1 MINNSVTVKVS
12 TFTLM
17 LCLSLSTSSI
27 ASAENIVYNGT
38 SEDAT
43 NKLHVDPNG
52 TFKSFYPTI
61 SSSNNTITVSND
73 SNLSFDE
80 NDEPHYRPPYNVMGG
95 LNSVG
100 EASNNKV
107 FLIGGKIE
115 NHVYG
120 GALKHGEGNTNNNYV
135 YVKDTTLSGN
145 FYGGLTVSGTANG
158 NRVVIES
165 GKFVA
170 STQIYGGFS
179 TESGDANNNNVTIN
193 SADIER
199 SNIGGGFAGEGNVW
213 GNHVTIASKGPIKTK
228 VGQVIGGYLYQ
239 SGDSLETATSAKG
252 NSVTIEENTEV
263 SGAVY
268 GGQINR
274 GVGTAGGTN
283 EGDGNSVTITGA
295 TVGGD
300 VYGGVAAGSALNN
313 VVTITRSTINNRI
326 FGGLNETSSSGE
338 ASFNKVFLT
347 GGNSRDVFGGHSNLG
362 VASNNSAVITD
373 ATVDGMV
380 YGGRAANNAINNT
393 VTMADSTVTNAIF
406 GGASSSSGE
415 ATSNKVALTGTKVMS
430 SVTGGYSIG
439 GNVLNNIVSVS
450 GKDGSKSKVNSIYGG
465 FLVNS
470 GIVAE
475 TTSSAKGNIVTISG
489 NTEIV
494 GVVYAGFINA
504 GVGTAGGAGDHDGN
518 KVIMTGGT
526 VEGAVVGGFSS
537 EGAAQNNEVIFSG
550 GKISDDITGGI
561 AGINIVSTVKND
573 AKGNIVTLS
582 GGIAEQSVTGGFASL
597 GDAIENKVTLSAK
610 SSARDVIGGESLNG
624 GAIANSVAIEDVTIT
639 GDVFGGKSSGS
650 KATENIVTLIGESVK
665 ISGSVYGGYD
675 TAASSNDVFTGNTLN
690 LNEFRGSM
698 AGIYNFEKYNW
709 VLPKDVVNNDA
720 LVHITGTNPVDLAKT
735 SHTVSLLND
744 GNRLHVNDK
753 ITLIDKSKNGPD
765 VPSLEVHQGNF
776 IIYDMKLQQ
785 EKDGY
790 VLTALKMTDTSGSS
804 DGGDTTGGGKDN
816 PNNELAGR
824 INPRSKAFSEG
835 RVASLGFL
843 NQGADLIANSAIRTA
858 KAAVAEGADKAWDM
872 NLMPFLVIDGS
883 SNRYKTGSHADVDGF
898 NMAVGLASGF
908 ELAGKHAV
916 TLGAFFEYGR
926 GTYNTYNSFANYASV
941 RGDGD
946 THYTGGGILGRID
959 FAGTGLGKVG
969 KLEAGQNDGLYAEAS
984 LRAGHI
990 DTDFDTN
997 DILGIAG
1004 ASSKYDS
1011 GADYFGLHGGVGYVM
1026 NFDERN
1032 SVDVYARY
1040 LWTKIDSETVTIGRD
1055 RLHFDDADSS
1065 RIRIGARYSMAYNQ
1079 QFKPFVGVAYD
1090 HEFDGKIGAHAY
1102 NLKLDK
1108 PSLEGDTGIFEAGV
1122 SMKPISTLK
1131 ALSVDISGQ
1140 GFVGKRQGGG
1150 GGIKIKYQF

>member
-1 MINNSVTVKVS
+1 MKKKVLKALVSTVAMVLVSDVLGIETACADDFVYNGSRDEYNALPEMTINNWRAVGTNSSASGNNITMSNENNLSQDDYNAPWSVIGGYNYNGSASDNKVVLTGGWIDNHVYGALLEGTGNANNNSVTISNTYIGGIVYGGLTVDGIANGNSVVINSAKFKGNPEVYGGYFYGSGVGGVINNSVTINS
-12 TFTLM
+12 
-17 LCLSLSTSSI
+17 
-27 ASAENIVYNGT
+27 Y
-38 SEDAT
+38 D
-43 NKLHVDPNG
+43 
-52 TFKSFYPTI
+52 
-61 SSSNNTITVSND
+61 
-73 SNLSFDE
+73 
-80 NDEPHYRPPYNVMGG
+80 NVGG
-95 LNSVG
+95 
-100 EASNNKV
+100 
-107 FLIGGKIE
+107 
-115 NHVYG
+115 H
-120 GALKHGEGNTNNNYV
+120 
-135 YVKDTTLSGN
+135 
-145 FYGGLTVSGTANG
+145 
-158 NRVVIES
+158 
-165 GKFVA
+165 
-170 STQIYGGFS
+170 IYGGW
-179 TESGDANNNNVTIN
+179 TRSGNA
-193 SADIER
+193 S
-199 SNIGGGFAGEGNVW
+199 GNR
-213 GNHVTIASKGPIKTK
+213 VTIASKGPIKTT
-228 VGQVIGGYLYQ
+228 VGEVTGGYLDQ
-239 SGDSLETATSAKG
+239 SGYSSETATSAKG
-252 NSVTIEENTEV
+252 NSVNIEENTEV
-263 SGAVY
+263 TGDIY
-268 GGQINR
+268 GGQINS
-274 GVGTAGGTN
+274 GFGTAGGTN

-295 TVGGD
+295 TVGGNI
-300 VYGGVAAGSALNN
+300 YGGASSQGAALNN
-313 VVTITRSTINNRI
+313 VVTITQSDANGDVY
-326 FGGLNETSSSGE
+326 GG
-338 ASFNKVFLT
+338 ASFNSGEVSSNKILLT
-347 GGNSRDVFGGHSNLG
+347 GGR
-362 VASNNSAVITD
+362 ANN
-373 ATVDGMV
+373 V
-380 YGGRAANNAINNT
+380 YGGSA
-393 VTMADSTVTNAIF
+393 
-406 GGASSSSGE
+406 
-415 ATSNKVALTGTKVMS
+415 
-430 SVTGGYSIG
+430 
-439 GNVLNNIVSVS
+439 VS
-450 GKDGSKSKVNSIYGG
+450 GKVSD
-465 FLVNS
+465 
-470 GIVAE
+470 
-475 TTSSAKGNIVTISG
+475 NIVKISDTTI
-489 NTEIV
+489 
-494 GVVYAGFINA
+494 
-504 GVGTAGGAGDHDGN
+504 GGD
-518 KVIMTGGT
+518 VI
-526 VEGAVVGGFSS
+526 GGFSADGIVQS
-537 EGAAQNNEVIFSG
+537 NEVIFSG
-550 GKISDDITGGI
+550 GKVTEGITGGF
-561 AGINIVSTVKND
+561 GFKGDVKENR
-573 AKGNIVTLS
+573 VTLS
-582 GGIAEQSVTGGFASL
+582 GNGVVKNVKGG
-597 GDAIENKVTLSAK
+597 LSA
-610 SSARDVIGGESLNG
+610 NG
-624 GAIANSVAIEDVTIT
+624 GAIANSVAIEDTTVT
-639 GDVFGGKSSGS
+639 GDVFGGKSSGNV
-650 KATENIVTLIGESVK
+650 ATKNIVTLMGESVR
-665 ISGSVYGGYD
+665 ISGSIYGGYD
-675 TAASSNDVFTGNTLN
+675 EAASSNDVFTGNTLN
-690 LNEFRGSM
+690 LTEFRGSM

-790 VLTALKMTDTSGSS
+790 VLTAVNVTDTS
-804 DGGDTTGGGKDN
+804 DNGGDN
-816 PNNELAGR
+816 PGNELAGR

-843 NQGADLIANSAIRTA
+843 NQAADLIANSGIRSA
-858 KAAVAEGADKAWDM
+858 KAAVLEGADKAWNM

-1040 LWTKIDSETVTIGRD
+1040 FWTKIDSETVTIGRD

-1122 SMKPISTLK
+1122 SMKPISTIK

-1150 GGIKIKYQF
+1150 GGVKIKYQF